1 MRIFITLILLSVSLI
16 VHSQND
22 VLLIYID
29 ASESGSKLIQIQQDV
44 NKLVESRKGSEVYL
58 FISNGSSPIVTND
71 KNEVAKQLRKLRM
84 VTITAPDYLKDVRFL
99 NNAILENNYI
109 SNINNITIDNGLDNQ
124 FEIHFWFNEEDY
136 NSLSLNKKMVDPILF
151 SNKLKFNNNKQKN
164 CTAILHLSN
173 DSDSN
178 KIITYE

>member
-1 MRIFITLILLSVSLI
+1 
-16 VHSQND
+16 
-22 VLLIYID
+22 
-29 ASESGSKLIQIQQDV
+29 
-44 NKLVESRKGSEVYL
+44 
-58 FISNGSSPIVTND
+58 
-71 KNEVAKQLRKLRM
+71 M

-151 SNKLKFNNNKQKN
+151 SNKLKFKNNQQNN